1 MHFIHQ
7 LTRSFV
13 VLGLLAFALVVG
25 FSGIAL
31 ADEKAA
37 ETKASGEMK
46 AAGDGEMKAAGDGEK
61 KAAGDGEKKAAGD
74 GEKKAA
80 GDGEK
85 KAEGEKKAD
94 ETK

>member
-13 VLGLLAFALVVG
+13 ILGLLAFALVVG

-31 ADEKAA
+31 ADEKPA
-37 ETKASGEMK
+37 ETKASGGEAK
-46 AAGDGEMKAAGDGEK
+46 AEGGEAKAEGGEA
-61 KAAGDGEKKAAGD
+61 KAEGGEAKAEG
-74 GEKKAA
+74 GEA
-80 GDGEK
+80 

-94 ETK
+94 EAK